1 MRRCLALVVGLLCV
15 ARPVAGAEVTNE
27 ILAKI
32 DPDKKYLFYLHGVEV
47 ELKGPDSYSRR
58 FRKTYEYSAITRS
71 LAERGF
77 VVISEARPNGT
88 KIPDYANKLA
98 GQVRQL
104 LSAGVPEKNIA
115 VVGHSKGGFI
125 AIAAAGRIA
134 SPEVSFVILA
144 GCPLTTT
151 RDIAGSDARA
161 NFEKIIASSKAQLTG
176 RFLSLYDSTDSWMG
190 SCREAFDDSPRLKTR
205 EIVLQSGLQPGMG
218 HSLFYAPTRI
228 WIDPA
233 IHWVTE

>member
-1 MRRCLALVVGLLCV
+1 MQAKLA
-15 ARPVAGAEVTNE
+15 PVAAGALKAAIGDT
-27 ILAKI
+27 
-32 DPDKKYLFYLHGVEV
+32 P
-47 ELKGPDSYSRR
+47 KGP
-58 FRKTYEYSAITRS
+58 
-71 LAERGF
+71 L
-77 VVISEARPNGT
+77 V
-88 KIPDYANKLA
+88 
-98 GQVRQL
+98 
-104 LSAGVPEKNIA
+104 
-115 VVGHSKGGFI
+115 
-125 AIAAAGRIA
+125 
-134 SPEVSFVILA
+134 
-144 GCPLTTT
+144 
-151 RDIAGSDARA
+151 AGSDARA